1 MYKRLISTML
11 SLCMILSICVGV
23 RAESTLPYNVGNIYF
38 SDMTGNEISN
48 PGNSCMVNAIV
59 SKLSYRAENDP
70 VIFAAYATDG
80 TLIGFSLMEAPTAV
94 GTDSKFATLMNFQGK
109 TLGIVKA
116 FVWDSILSMKA
127 LSNVAQ
133 IEVNEITEPI
143 TKPDKLIPDTLVVE
157 GTVTETGKT
166 GYSSLRANEVNF
178 KICNVDFGF
187 DYTSCTTVEEYQ
199 ELKARE
205 ECIREYYF
213 GDPIYY
219 PTLILN
225 TNNIDL
231 SDYLNMY
238 ISIEISMDKNNHYSV
253 ERFVGAEKNNIQNL
267 GASLFDV
274 ENTDITDIFD
284 NSGKVIGRPFV
295 RYYTAKDDTRSTKYQ
310 LNRDFRIYVNGV
322 EVDTTET
329 NFTKYVYNNTVGKVQ
344 LVDVY
349 ESGKGTDGYYD
360 MIKVQYT
367 DSARVDFA
375 TSKKIIFKDSTFG
388 RSALTLDQEDNEDL
402 VYHIYYNGEEIAIT
416 DLKEDD
422 ILSIA
427 YDVNAGIANSNFYDI
442 YVSRDIA
449 EGKYTA
455 KSDEDKTVKIN
466 GKNYQF
472 AGDYNTQS
480 SSMILGNEYK
490 LYLDSFGR
498 IYNFDILASSIKF
511 AVADEVVTSPDYDSG
526 FGVTLYFP
534 DGTVNTY
541 EVDANKT
548 GMPLTALVSK
558 VYMNGVIDN
567 SQKVAIPDRV
577 VEYKLDSTGT
587 KIVMLKFQS
596 ISQSSIDVEY
606 RSRTNSLAGIKMS
619 STAKII
625 DAREYNAKLTPTY
638 SDLKIGS
645 LDATFQNGVV
655 YTAYAYGTKLSDG
668 TYPFVIVTA
677 SGGDPTDPD
686 QGEYPTDTTHF
697 AVVSK
702 TLTKEIDG
710 SDEGYTATLI
720 YDGESK
726 DYFITDS
733 AEITF
738 SNGTNKIIDDSNY
751 TDINKGDLII
761 FDKNTNGQI
770 IKIHVVFNGANASLD
785 NSTLLY
791 RKIADRFIRAGSDGI
806 ALSSDKLPIGWYSGW
821 NVYDSHDPA
830 VIAGVIIDK
839 KSNYFTLGQIK
850 NKITNLD
857 TRADDVKSNEIN
869 NIGGVADYAIT
880 DETKV
885 SVIDLTESNARRQFY
900 AGTTAD
906 IIPTTVSDAYISI
919 NSDEMEY
926 IDWAKEYDGTSLYQ
940 LVEMNFA
947 VAKIVDGYATDIFV
961 IKGYID

>member
-38 SDMTGNEISN
+38 SDMTGNEISE
-48 PGNSCMVNAIV
+48 PGKSCMVNAIV
-59 SKLSYRAENDP
+59 SKLSYRSENDP

-157 GTVTETGKT
+157 GVVARTGKT
-166 GYSSLRANEVNF
+166 DYSLRANEVEF
-178 KICNVDFGF
+178 KIYNVDFGF
-187 DYTSCTTVEEYQ
+187 DYASCTTVEEYQ

-205 ECIREYYF
+205 ECIREYY
-213 GDPIYY
+213 GLESDMNYSY
-219 PTLILN
+219 TLN

-238 ISIEISMDKNNHYSV
+238 ISLEISGKDYNFTV
-253 ERFVGAEKNNIQNL
+253 EKFISAEKNNIQNL
-267 GASLFDV
+267 DASLFDD
-274 ENTDITDIFD
+274 ENTAITDIFGPY
-284 NSGKVIGRPFV
+284 NVIDKPFV
-295 RYYTAKDDTRSTKYQ
+295 RYYTAKDATRSTKYLLDRNFQ
-310 LNRDFRIYVNGV
+310 IYVNGIP
-322 EVDTTET
+322 VDTTNA

-344 LVDVY
+344 LVDGY

-375 TSKKIIFKDSTFG
+375 TSKKIIFKDSTFS
-388 RSALTLDQEDNEDL
+388 RSSLTLDQEDNEDL
-402 VYHIYYNGEEIAIT
+402 VYHIYYNGKEIALS

-427 YDVNAGIANSNFYDI
+427 YDVNAGSANSNFYDI

-472 AGDYNTQS
+472 VNDYTSQS
-480 SSMILGNEYK
+480 RSMALGNEYK

-548 GMPLTALVSK
+548 GMTQAALKSK
-558 VYMNGVIDN
+558 VYTGSVGD
-567 SQKVAIPDRV
+567 SFQKVAIPDRV

-587 KIVMLKFQS
+587 KIVMLNFQS
-596 ISQSSIDVEY
+596 IARSAVAAEY

-619 STAKII
+619 SAAKII
-625 DAREYNAKLTPTY
+625 DAREYNAKTTPTY

-655 YTAYAYGTKLSDG
+655 YTAYAFGTKLSDG
-668 TYPFVIVTA
+668 TYPFIIVMA

-686 QGEYPTDTTHF
+686 HGEYPTDTTHF
-697 AVVSK
+697 AVVSSSPRPTIEDSK
-702 TLTKEIDG
+702 
-710 SDEGYTATLI
+710 EGYSVELL
-720 YDGESK
+720 YNGEQK
-726 DYFITDS
+726 DFFITDDACLNDKFITEECS
-733 AEITF
+733 YEIKKGDIIVF
-738 SNGTNKIIDDSNY
+738 DANVNGDI
-751 TDINKGDLII
+751 TDIVTL
-761 FDKNTNGQI
+761 F
-770 IKIHVVFNGANASLD
+770 SS
-785 NSTLLY
+785 NSYIGIGTQYKTTAEKFLS
-791 RKIADRFIRAGSDGI
+791 AGS
-806 ALSSDKLPIGWYSGW
+806 ALPFNLPINWLTGWSA
-821 NVYDSHDPA
+821 NRSDSVA
-830 VIAGVIIDK
+830 IVAGVILDK
-839 KSNYFTLGQIK
+839 QSNYLTLGQIK
-850 NKITNLD
+850 DGKTYPDLY
-857 TRADDVKSNEIN
+857 AGEVKSDNLN
-869 NIGGVADYAIT
+869 NVGGFMDYAIT
-880 DETKV
+880 DDTKV
-885 SVIDLTESNARRQFY
+885 SVFDYSEPRINKQLY
-900 AGTTAD
+900 AGTATD
-906 IIPTTVSDAYISI
+906 IVPTKVSDAYISI
-919 NSDEMEY
+919 NSDGTEY
-926 IDWAKEYDGTSLYQ
+926 VNWVGNYDGTSLYQ

-947 VAKIVDGYATDIFV
+947 VAKVVDGVATDIFV

>member
-23 RAESTLPYNVGNIYF
+23 HAESTLPYNVGNIYF
-38 SDMTGNEISN
+38 SDMMGNEISN

-157 GTVTETGKT
+157 GVVTYTGKT
-166 GYSSLRANEVNF
+166 GDSSLRANEVNF

-267 GASLFDV
+267 DASLFDV
-274 ENTDITDIFD
+274 ENTDITDIFRYD
-284 NSGKVIGRPFV
+284 TVVDRPFV
-295 RYYTAKDDTRSTKYQ
+295 RYYTAKDDTRSTKYTLDSHFQ
-310 LNRDFRIYVNGV
+310 IYVNGIKV
-322 EVDTTET
+322 NATNA

-402 VYHIYYNGEEIAIT
+402 VYHIYYNGEEIALS

-427 YDVNAGIANSNFYDI
+427 YDVTSGIANSNFYDI
-442 YVSRDIA
+442 YVSRDTA

-498 IYNFDILASSIKF
+498 IYDFDMLASSIKF

-541 EVDANKT
+541 EVDVNKT
-548 GMPLTALVSK
+548 LMTQAALVSK

-596 ISQSSIDVEY
+596 IVQSAVDAEY
-606 RSRTNSLAGIKMS
+606 RSRTSSLAGIKMS

-625 DAREYNAKLTPTY
+625 DAREYNAKTTPTY

-645 LDATFQNGVV
+645 LDATFQNGIC
-655 YTAYAYGTKLSDG
+655 YTAYTYGTKLSDG
-668 TYPFVIVTA
+668 TYPFIIVTA
-677 SGGDPTDPD
+677 SGGEATDPD

-697 AVVSK
+697 AVVSSSPRP
-702 TLTKEIDG
+702 TIDG

-720 YDGESK
+720 YNGESK

-751 TDINKGDLII
+751 TNINKGDLIV
-761 FDKNTNGQI
+761 FDTNANGQI
-770 IKIHVVFNGANASLD
+770 SEIQVVFDGSRANL
-785 NSTLLY
+785 NRSTLSY
-791 RKIADRFIRAGSDGI
+791 TDIVNSFINAGSDGI
-806 ALSSDKLPIGWYSGW
+806 ALSSNNLPRGWYSSW
-821 NVYDSHDPA
+821 NVLDSHDPA
-830 VIAGVIIDK
+830 VIAGVIVDK
-839 KSNYFTLGQIK
+839 NSGYFTLGQIK
-850 NKITNLD
+850 DASTNLD
-857 TRADDVKSNEIN
+857 TRADDVKSDDIN
-869 NIGGVADYAIT
+869 NVGGVADYIIT

-885 SVIDLTESNARRQFY
+885 SVIDLTESRSNKQLY

-906 IIPTTVSDAYISI
+906 IIPTKVPDAYISI
-919 NSDEMEY
+919 NSDGTECIY
-926 IDWAKEYDGTSLYQ
+926 WAKKYDGMNLYE